1 MSCRCHKYNIFAQLR
16 SRVSAATSLITAAVT
31 QGIDFLGQGSRST
44 AFELKR
50 HYFFFPRI
58 QSLPVFLI
66 RECCWPAIRESTRR
80 KRERA
85 LSRDPRPARCCLIHL
100 QSSEP
105 DAAVS
110 HDPDHMRDCTCVF
123 MSYTGRVWGLVDACV
138 DILVLHEGN
147 VSDRQTKRLIFNL
160 LRLFH
165 NGAVKQFLSVY

>member
-1 MSCRCHKYNIFAQLR
+1 MHRSCFYNFLVCSYSNVFTWCEMTLHMSCRCHKYNIFAQLR

-100 QSSEP
+100 QSS
-105 DAAVS
+105 AS
-110 HDPDHMRDCTCVF
+110 QTQLCHMIQT
-123 MSYTGRVWGLVDACV
+123 TLEIALVCLWAT
-138 DILVLHEGN
+138 LEGC
-147 VSDRQTKRLIFNL
+147 
-160 LRLFH
+160 
-165 NGAVKQFLSVY
+165 GG

>member
-1 MSCRCHKYNIFAQLR
+1 MLLAGYQ
-16 SRVSAATSLITAAVT
+16 
-31 QGIDFLGQGSRST
+31 
-44 AFELKR
+44 
-50 HYFFFPRI
+50 
-58 QSLPVFLI
+58 
-66 RECCWPAIRESTRR
+66 REHAE
-80 KRERA
+80 KERA
-85 LSRDPRPARCCLIHL
+85 CVIQRPTPRSLLPH
-100 QSSEP
+100 SSAELREP